1 MIAMKKILLAVI
13 RCYHYLISPFLGER
27 CRFYPSCSLYA
38 QIAIEQ
44 HGMIHGL
51 WLVTKR
57 LCKCH
62 PWYRGDSYDPVP
74 EAKSKKEGL
83 YVR

>member
-1 MIAMKKILLAVI
+1 M
-13 RCYHYLISPFLGER
+13 GEK

-38 QIAIEQ
+38 QIAVEH
-44 HGMIHGL
+44 HGILSGA
-51 WLVTKR
+51 WLIAKR

-74 EAKSKKEGL
+74 EAVVKEKNNRERS
-83 YVR
+83 YV